1 MLKILN
7 YFLLLNYIFAQN
19 YSLDDCVNIALK
31 NKKTILSASLEI
43 SSAKKGLIGSYS
55 SLLPSLNFNTNS
67 SRTNFPEQI
76 SISRIDLNLETIS
89 FDTVYRKTSYYESFS
104 SGLSLNQTIYNGGRN
119 FNQIEQARLS
129 LDIASLNK
137 RSTEIEV
144 IQNVINAYYNLLKAQ
159 KLYDVAT
166 KNLEMSQQQVDLVEQ
181 QFNLGVVRKTDFL
194 KAKVAEGQAK
204 VDLLNNKTSLANSR
218 RVLFNDMGLQ
228 DFGQSII
235 ASDKNWTPPI
245 IPSSSELLKQLK
257 EKNPNTLLYKKQTQI
272 KKNNYELIKG
282 LRKPSIVS
290 SFNYSANA
298 QYFNQMADAFKDDWS
313 LGMNLSLSI
322 PIYTGNSLSMQ
333 QQQAKIS
340 INQAEYVYIN
350 LINDFKVQIELIRES
365 IENYSEIIP
374 LNEAVVSS
382 AEEDLKLVRE
392 RYSLGSSTILEVLDA
407 QISLFRSN
415 TTLINTIH
423 NARIQEANLK
433 ALIGSLDS
441 EYQNKED

>member
-350 LINDFKVQIELIRES
+350 LIVIF
-365 IENYSEIIP
+365 
-374 LNEAVVSS
+374 
-382 AEEDLKLVRE
+382 
-392 RYSLGSSTILEVLDA
+392 
-407 QISLFRSN
+407 F
-415 TTLINTIH
+415 
-423 NARIQEANLK
+423 
-433 ALIGSLDS
+433 
-441 EYQNKED
+441 